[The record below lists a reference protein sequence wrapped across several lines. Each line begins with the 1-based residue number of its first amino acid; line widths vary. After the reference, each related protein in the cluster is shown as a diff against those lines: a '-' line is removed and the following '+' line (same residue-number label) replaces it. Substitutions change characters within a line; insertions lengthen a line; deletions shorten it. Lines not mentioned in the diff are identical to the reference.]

1 MSLNIE
7 FESMTCLEK
16 DGKSKGYVV
25 VKVTTHDSA
34 LKAVETLNNL
44 ELEGRGILCRL
55 DQHDY

>member
-55 DQHDY
+55 DQH